1 MVVFVNQ
8 VESQYLS
15 VIWYLLSQIRYLL
28 SQNGCVCNQVES
40 QYLSVMWY
48 LLSQIRYLLSQMVV
62 FVNQVEGDILRS
74 TGSAPLPKAFLFTYR
89 QTHTYLIDCTPGHES
104 RP

>member
-1 MVVFVNQ
+1 MVVFV
-8 VESQYLS
+8 
-15 VIWYLLSQIRYLL
+15 
-28 SQNGCVCNQVES
+28 NQVES

-89 QTHTYLIDCTPGHES
+89 QTHTCLIDCTPGHES

>member
-15 VIWYLLSQIRYLL
+15 VIWYLKSVICYLKMVVFL
-28 SQNGCVCNQVES
+28 NQVES